1 MCATRPACPLDV
13 CQQGGVRFGHDEVI
27 GLDRNDLENR
37 LDETLTLLSPA
48 PVRQPNANPQLR
60 HGDRRYSDIITV
72 VDRLG

>member
-1 MCATRPACPLDV
+1 MH
-13 CQQGGVRFGHDEVI
+13 FGHDKVI

-48 PVRQPNANPQLR
+48 PFRQLNANPQLR
-60 HGDRRYSDIITV
+60 HGDRRDSDIITV